1 MTGRARRHPAASV
14 VSAALESSSW
24 RTWSFPRVRVGTGED
39 PAQVRPALG
48 ALDEQSQMAPV
59 GQIDLGPMDRAQA
72 QSAGT
77 DRELHRTRDGVV
89 VGQGEGR
96 ISKRE
101 RGSDQFVGQRRA
113 IQE

>member
-1 MTGRARRHPAASV
+1 
-14 VSAALESSSW
+14 
-24 RTWSFPRVRVGTGED
+24 
-39 PAQVRPALG
+39 
-48 ALDEQSQMAPV
+48 MAPV

-101 RGSDQFVGQRRA
+101 RGSDQFVRQRRA
-113 IQE
+113 IQERERGVAVELDVRHEHMFVVEPDGNLVDKFLVSANFILVS